1 MVNVLNQS
9 ELKNILQEIESSE
22 NRWRKYKAYKELDI
36 YNQNQAKYIDAKI
49 NQIYGNDACNTIQT
63 ITSINLATRIVSAE
77 ASIYKRCPTRTF
89 ANASEVEQEQIEK
102 LYEEMCADEK
112 LKIANR
118 LFKLG
123 SQCTLMLVPD
133 LKDGCLKLRA
143 LYKHQ
148 YDVVPC
154 EDNPDEAEVYVIPL
168 TTKPG
173 KPDDR
178 ENLYNR
184 GDNINQRIADKND
197 ADLSRNRY
205 VVWTEQ
211 YNFLCDGNGVILNPE
226 TQAAWAGY
234 TEEDVANPIGELPF
248 IDVSTEKLFG
258 YWVDHGSSLTD
269 FTITF
274 GCILSDM
281 GEIVK
286 LQGYSQP
293 VISSVEE
300 PKTISVGPHRVLW
313 LKKDKK
319 LDGEMNPTFEFATPS
334 PDIDGSLNFIEN
346 VLRMF
351 LTSRGTDSKLVSSKE
366 QKDFSSGF
374 ERLLAMIDKSEAS
387 MEDKVLFSRVEQELF
402 ELVVM
407 WNNYLQENKQDIL
420 DEELKGVKINESV
433 EMSVQFV
440 EPMQIQTQA
449 EKEESAIRRMDA
461 GLASRLM
468 AIMELYALDETAA
481 QEMLAKID
489 EEMTGVLPKPK
500 KSLAQSKEPML
511 NESNAQDETVN
522 TEA

>member
-9 ELKNILQEIESSE
+9 ELKDIFLEIESQE
-22 NRWRKYKAYKELDI
+22 NKSRKYKAYKELDI

-49 NQIYGNDACNTIQT
+49 SQIYGADACNTIQT

-77 ASIYKRCPTRTF
+77 ASIYKKCPERTF
-89 ANASEVEQEQIEK
+89 SGASEAEQAQINA

-112 LKIANR
+112 LKVSNR

-133 LKDGCLKLRA
+133 LKEGSLRLRA

-154 EDNPDEAEVYVIPL
+154 DNDPDEAEIYVIPL
-168 TTKPG
+168 NSKPG
-173 KPDDR
+173 DTGDR
-178 ENLYNR
+178 ELLYNR
-184 GDNINQRIADKND
+184 GDNINQRIADTND
-197 ADLSRNRY
+197 TDLSRNRY

-211 YNFLCDGNGVILNPE
+211 YNFLANGNGQVLNPE
-226 TQAAWAGY
+226 TGEPWYGY

-248 IDVSTEKLFG
+248 IDVSCEKLFG

-293 VISSVEE
+293 VISSIEE

-313 LKKDKK
+313 LKKDKN
-319 LDGEMNPTFEFATPS
+319 LEGDMNPTFEFATPS

-387 MEDKVLFSRVEQELF
+387 MEDKILYSRVEQELF
-402 ELVVM
+402 ELTRL
-407 WNNYLQENKQDIL
+407 WNNYLQENKADIL
-420 DEELKGVKINESV
+420 DDVLRGTKLSDNIEVSVK
-433 EMSVQFV
+433 FV

-449 EKEESAIRRMDA
+449 EKEDSVIKRMDA
-461 GLASRLM
+461 GLMSKLM
-468 AIMELYALDETAA
+468 GIMELYALDKPAA
-481 QEMLAKID
+481 EEMLAEINAND
-489 EEMTGVLPKPK
+489 FIPKTRPK
-500 KSLAQSKEPML
+500 SKVVATD
-511 NESNAQDETVN
+511 NENMVDSGDQ
-522 TEA
+522 